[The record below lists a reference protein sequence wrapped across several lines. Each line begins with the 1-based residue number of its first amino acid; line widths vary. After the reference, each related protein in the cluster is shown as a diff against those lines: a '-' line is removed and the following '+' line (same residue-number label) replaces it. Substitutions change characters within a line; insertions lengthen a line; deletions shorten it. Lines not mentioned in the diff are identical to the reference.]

1 MHVHC
6 DNDKCLPNFY
16 AVCKETKQG
25 KVCIME
31 EHGVIG
37 DEMFIKLYEKV
48 ELRQTPR
55 KNKNK
60 NKNKNKMR
68 STKKRKK
75 KRYN

>member
-6 DNDKCLPNFY
+6 DHHKCLPNFY

-31 EHGVIG
+31 EHGVLG

-55 KNKNK
+55 KKKNK
-60 NKNKNKMR
+60 VRN
-68 STKKRKK
+68 TKKRKK
-75 KRYN
+75 KRKSKV